1 MFCCLLL
8 KLNKN
13 NRSKRNYNSF
23 IKTINMTDELLNK
36 EYIKQKLE
44 VMCIMNNSNVKEL
57 FEYVVSTVP
66 KEFLQNFN
74 LEAYENGE
82 IIFFKNIHFEET
94 SEKWMIDVYNKDGD
108 FVYTYEIDDDELRLE
123 IIIELKLK
131 QNYDSNR
138 NN

>member
-1 MFCCLLL
+1 
-8 KLNKN
+8 
-13 NRSKRNYNSF
+13 
-23 IKTINMTDELLNK
+23 MTDELLNK